1 MGLFD
6 PGGLCHS
13 CLEKMQV
20 PMQLAPQ
27 SADPNPGAT
36 CSFPP
41 GSYLTLPRFLV
52 PDLEY
57 VVYHSL
63 CIHVPP
69 WSCGRAAYG
78 DFMQMCLMEGE
89 NQQTE

>member
-1 MGLFD
+1 
-6 PGGLCHS
+6 
-13 CLEKMQV
+13 MQV

-36 CSFPP
+36 CSLPP

-78 DFMQMCLMEGE
+78 ILCKCVSWKEKTNRLNEVS
-89 NQQTE
+89 